1 MRTALLVSMALL
13 VGATRPAP
21 IPLNDEDFRQLM
33 DAAVAA
39 SSTAADVQPHTAT
52 ICVQKQLGPALEP
65 TRGWIKTF
73 QGESKGV
80 RPLPTGEAD
89 ASLSAAMSSNAA
101 VAKQTSLPSLPR
113 RFVVFGKTRP
123 RKCVIPHNM
132 VRGPNWRRDESIV
145 ALSFTRP
152 ALADGYAFI
161 EEYEECPGLCGTTYL
176 RVFRKQNGKWTQVA
190 RSILSVS

>member
-1 MRTALLVSMALL
+1 
-13 VGATRPAP
+13 
-21 IPLNDEDFRQLM
+21 M
-33 DAAVAA
+33 DAAVAT
-39 SSTAADVQPHTAT
+39 SSTAADVQPLTAT
-52 ICVQKQLGPALEP
+52 ICVQRELRPPLES

-73 QGESKGV
+73 QSERKDV
-80 RPLPTGEAD
+80 LPLPIGNAR
-89 ASLSAAMSSNAA
+89 AALSAAMSSHAA
-101 VAKQTSLPSLPR
+101 VATQTSMPTLPR

-123 RKCVIPHNM
+123 PECVIPHNM

-161 EEYEECPGLCGTTYL
+161 EDYEECSGLCGTTYL